1 MSYATPHQNASSK
14 QTKKLSLNE
23 KLDLILQNQQTILE
37 NEARILGEEEK
48 ILQKEE
54 EIEQLEKEEINN
66 EKKYHSQEEGTLES
80 LMALQQKLE
89 RESKNSMRRITK
101 KDFFKGFI
109 GAFIGVMS
117 HFAFLK
123 AVDVSVE
130 LSFIR
135 ATALYIVAAII
146 IITMLYFTGFRQIRK
161 KLLFN
166 FLPLRATILYGVSI
180 ITIIF
185 VNFLFGQ
192 ISEYTIINLYNLV
205 AANIILAV
213 IGAGTADLIG
223 RVEED

>member
-1 MSYATPHQNASSK
+1 MESSK
-14 QTKKLSLNE
+14 QLNSKMGKKNLSLND
-23 KLDLILQNQQTILE
+23 KLDIILKNQQTILE
-37 NEARILGEEEK
+37 NEAKILGEEEK

-54 EIEQLEKEEINN
+54 EIEQLEREEITNEKSYHAKEEG
-66 EKKYHSQEEGTLES
+66 SLES
-80 LMALQQKLE
+80 LLALQQQLE
-89 RESKNSMRRITK
+89 AESKKGMRKITK

-123 AVDVSVE
+123 AVSISEDLTFV
-130 LSFIR
+130 R
-135 ATALYIVAAII
+135 ATALLIVAAII
-146 IITMLYFTGFRQIRK
+146 IVTMLYFTGFRQIRNK
-161 KLLFN
+161 FVFN
-166 FLPLRATILYGVSI
+166 FIPLRATILYGVSI
-180 ITIIF
+180 FTILF

-192 ISEYTIINLYNLV
+192 IHDYSFFGLYNLV

>member
-1 MSYATPHQNASSK
+1 MQSSNQIK
-14 QTKKLSLNE
+14 VKSQSNKLSLNA
-23 KLDLILQNQQTILE
+23 KLDLILKNQETILQ
-37 NEARILGEEEK
+37 NEAKILGREEK

-54 EIEQLEKEEINN
+54 EIEQLEREEMTN
-66 EKKYHSQEEGTLES
+66 EKNYHTQEEGSLES
-80 LMALQQKLE
+80 LLALQQQLE
-89 RESKNSMRRITK
+89 NESKKSMRKITK

-123 AVDVSVE
+123 AVSISEDLTFS
-130 LSFIR
+130 R
-135 ATALYIVAAII
+135 ATALLIVAAII
-146 IITMLYFTGFRQIRK
+146 IVTMLYFTGFRQIRNK
-161 KLLFN
+161 FVFN
-166 FLPLRATILYGVSI
+166 FIPLRATILYGVSI
-180 ITIIF
+180 LTILF

-192 ISEYTIINLYNLV
+192 IQDFSFMGLYNLV

>member
-1 MSYATPHQNASSK
+1 MESSK
-14 QTKKLSLNE
+14 QSTSKSQKSKLSLND
-23 KLDLILQNQQTILE
+23 KLDIILKNQQTILE
-37 NEARILGEEEK
+37 NEAKILGEEEK

-54 EIEQLEKEEINN
+54 EIEQLEREEMTN
-66 EKKYHSQEEGTLES
+66 EKNYHTQEEGSLES
-80 LMALQQKLE
+80 LLALQQQLE
-89 RESKNSMRRITK
+89 NESKKSMRKITK

-123 AVDVSVE
+123 AVSISED
-130 LSFIR
+130 LTFTR
-135 ATALYIVAAII
+135 ATALLIVAAII
-146 IITMLYFTGFRQIRK
+146 IVTMLYFTGFRQIRNK
-161 KLLFN
+161 FVFN
-166 FLPLRATILYGVSI
+166 FIPLRATILYGVSI
-180 ITIIF
+180 FTILF

-192 ISEYTIINLYNLV
+192 IQDFSFLGLYNLV

>member
-1 MSYATPHQNASSK
+1 MESSK
-14 QTKKLSLNE
+14 ELNSKTVKKNLSLND
-23 KLDLILQNQQTILE
+23 KLDIILKNQQTILE
-37 NEARILGEEEK
+37 NEAKILGEEEK

-54 EIEQLEKEEINN
+54 EIEQLEREEISNEKNYHTKEEG
-66 EKKYHSQEEGTLES
+66 SLES
-80 LMALQQKLE
+80 LLALQQQLE
-89 RESKNSMRRITK
+89 AESKKGMRKITK

-123 AVDVSVE
+123 AVSISED
-130 LSFIR
+130 LTFMR
-135 ATALYIVAAII
+135 ATALLIVAAII
-146 IITMLYFTGFRQIRK
+146 IVTMLYFTGFRQIRNK
-161 KLLFN
+161 FVFN
-166 FLPLRATILYGVSI
+166 FIPLRATILYGVSI
-180 ITIIF
+180 FTILF

-192 ISEYTIINLYNLV
+192 IYDYSFLGLYNLV